1 MIDDQKFIAKLNQIA
16 RGHGAPLPVLK
27 REEDPTSEF
36 MSDWARFL
44 GACVKEGIPLSDPRW
59 QRVGLSDD
67 ATYSRFTLETDDGSK
82 KDADFRVGLQL
93 LMGILEDP
101 DDES

>member
-1 MIDDQKFIAKLNQIA
+1 MIDDQRFISKLNQIA
-16 RGHGAPLPVLK
+16 RGHVTPLPVLK
-27 REEDPTSEF
+27 RQEEPTSEF
-36 MSDWARFL
+36 MSSWARFL
-44 GACVKEGIPLSDPRW
+44 EACVKEGIPLSDSRW

-67 ATYSRFTLETDDGSK
+67 PTYTHFTLEADEASE

-93 LMGILEDP
+93 LMGILDP